1 MNFLPPERPVPVPP
15 PLSSRDPFVMQVRG
29 RPRHSKRSQ
38 RSSSMPP
45 ASGGGFLPP
54 TVVFPGGV
62 SPASDPTIVA
72 QAAAAELIYV
82 QSLEFLQ
89 DVTVPP
95 SALRAVAEVGSVL
108 VEFDGGELSGSVS
121 Q

>member
-1 MNFLPPERPVPVPP
+1 M
-15 PLSSRDPFVMQVRG
+15 
-29 RPRHSKRSQ
+29 
-38 RSSSMPP
+38 
-45 ASGGGFLPP
+45 PP

-82 QSLEFLQ
+82 QSVEFLQ
-89 DVTVPP
+89 GVAVPP

-108 VEFDGGELSGSVS
+108 VEFDGGELSGTVS
-121 Q
+121 KRSNFGNAVECCWALPGLHILN

>member
-1 MNFLPPERPVPVPP
+1 MLFLPPERATPVPA
-15 PLSSRDPFVMQVRG
+15 PLSIRDPFVMQVRG
-29 RPRHSKRSQ
+29 RPGHSKRSQ

-45 ASGGGFLPP
+45 ASGGGLPP

-82 QSLEFLQ
+82 QPLEFLQ
-89 DVTVPP
+89 GVAVPP

-108 VEFDGGELSGSVS
+108 VEFDGGELSGTVS
-121 Q
+121 K

>member
-1 MNFLPPERPVPVPP
+1 M
-15 PLSSRDPFVMQVRG
+15 
-29 RPRHSKRSQ
+29 
-38 RSSSMPP
+38 
-45 ASGGGFLPP
+45 PP

-62 SPASDPTIVA
+62 SPASDPTTVA

-89 DVTVPP
+89 GVAVPP